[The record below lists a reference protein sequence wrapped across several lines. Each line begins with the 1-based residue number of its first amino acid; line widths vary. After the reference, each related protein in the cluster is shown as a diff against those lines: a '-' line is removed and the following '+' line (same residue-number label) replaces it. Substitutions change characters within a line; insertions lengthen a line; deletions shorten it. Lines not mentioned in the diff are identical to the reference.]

1 MCVCVCVTEYIISTR
16 FLSLLTKKKEE
27 EEESNLLILKREKNK
42 EPPLYLSPPPSF
54 FFWGGGEWRV
64 SSRVAAVSPPLTF
77 FRWRDEEN
85 AAVLS
90 CFLRDAQSLF
100 TDGEW
105 ATTTTTIIIVF
116 FCSLFI
122 LGLIKGGQHEGTLK
136 ERILLIFKGPSWKSK
151 HFFLLQLKGSRC
163 ETKFK

>member
-16 FLSLLTKKKEE
+16 FLFSSNKKKEE

-42 EPPLYLSPPPSF
+42 EPPLYPPPH
-54 FFWGGGEWRV
+54 FFWGGGGKWRV

-136 ERILLIFKGPSWKSK
+136 ERILLIFKGPSWKLK